1 MQASIEPI
9 IPTVNKTSDDKKIK
23 VININYA
30 GKISQKPKLTVNWS
44 NDFRSVS
51 NPKSSK
57 SHRNNAARKLC
68 PEMIGIYTIN

>member
-1 MQASIEPI
+1 
-9 IPTVNKTSDDKKIK
+9 
-23 VININYA
+23 
-30 GKISQKPKLTVNWS
+30 VNWS